1 MYHRH
6 ISRISILA
14 CCFVL
19 MSLLSS
25 CRKEA
30 LVIESP
36 NTRRCTTYLEQFE
49 AVWQGIDHLYVLW
62 ERDTVDWD
70 ARYKRFRPV
79 FEAFDARGN
88 NNPVDSAEYH
98 QAWIN
103 ATKGLLDRHMGIF
116 LYNPHLKKIFFVRPA
131 SNSYSHQTDYRAQI
145 EVLKRQPG
153 ISDFVEYYKTPNKFF
168 NSAFCMLPGKTSG
181 NKIAYFR
188 FDSFSLTGLVDSQF
202 VDKNSLIAPLCAF
215 YGDKYWDGIT
225 NGAPNSDEVESII
238 IDLRGN
244 PGGNANDIKYLIGC
258 LMQDDFHYG
267 YSRLKEGLGR
277 LDYTVWNSFWISSPK
292 NHINKVK
299 PIVVLTDINSVS
311 CSELSTHTL
320 KSLPN
325 VKVIGERTFGG
336 FCAVVP
342 QTDKFFDVLYSGCFG
357 DHNLGEDNA
366 MNKITYPNE
375 FGHFVYCGTF
385 DVVTTDYKSLE
396 GEGVKPDIEV
406 LYNASALASGTD
418 PQLERALQYLRTGK

>member
-1 MYHRH
+1 
-6 ISRISILA
+6 
-14 CCFVL
+14 
-19 MSLLSS
+19 
-25 CRKEA
+25 
-30 LVIESP
+30 
-36 NTRRCTTYLEQFE
+36 
-49 AVWQGIDHLYVLW
+49 
-62 ERDTVDWD
+62 
-70 ARYKRFRPV
+70 
-79 FEAFDARGN
+79 
-88 NNPVDSAEYH
+88 
-98 QAWIN
+98 
-103 ATKGLLDRHMGIF
+103 
-116 LYNPHLKKIFFVRPA
+116 
-131 SNSYSHQTDYRAQI
+131 
-145 EVLKRQPG
+145 
-153 ISDFVEYYKTPNKFF
+153 
-168 NSAFCMLPGKTSG
+168 
-181 NKIAYFR
+181 
-188 FDSFSLTGLVDSQF
+188 
-202 VDKNSLIAPLCAF
+202 
-215 YGDKYWDGIT
+215 
-225 NGAPNSDEVESII
+225 
-238 IDLRGN
+238 
-244 PGGNANDIKYLIGC
+244 
-258 LMQDDFHYG
+258 MQDDFHYG